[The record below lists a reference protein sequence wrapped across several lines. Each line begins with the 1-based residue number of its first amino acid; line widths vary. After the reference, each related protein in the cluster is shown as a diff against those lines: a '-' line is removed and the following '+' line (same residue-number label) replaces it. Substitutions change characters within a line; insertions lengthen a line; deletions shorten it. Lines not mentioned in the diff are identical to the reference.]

1 MSLQHPWF
9 CTFYENG
16 ECICRKD
23 ALCVMCE
30 ITGLENQEMCHKC
43 RVKWA

>member
-1 MSLQHPWF
+1 MSAESKPRF
-9 CTFYENG
+9 C
-16 ECICRKD
+16 I
-23 ALCVMCE
+23 CVMCE